1 MVGIFPLGPRDLL
14 RQPFLVKRLGFRTHT
29 LFFFDLRELLE
40 NCFQLKGQVIFG
52 RFCILFQPSI
62 LHCFLKFSGSSFLQ
76 RCYSSLL
83 SLSIL
88 TTVKMFI
95 SFLRSFFFSP
105 LFFSIFSGFFLRVIL
120 CKGWSLSCSFFL
132 TNLEIFPLS
141 AKCWNHETLFGPK
154 RLSFSQLNIARYT
167 ILYDSLCTTWFFI

>member
-29 LFFFDLRELLE
+29 LFFFDSRELLE

-105 LFFSIFSGFFLRVIL
+105 LFFFLYSLVSFSESFSARAD
-120 CKGWSLSCSFFL
+120 LSVV
-132 TNLEIFPLS
+132 
-141 AKCWNHETLFGPK
+141 H
-154 RLSFSQLNIARYT
+154 SFSQTLRSFLCQLNAETMRHY
-167 ILYDSLCTTWFFI
+167 LVPSAFPFLS